1 MNEGQYAEPPPH
13 YYELVVNLV
22 RAGLTKRAAK
32 DLATGLMDLGWRR
45 HIKPTLNQ
53 NTSTMWEMM
62 NLNDEWQARLEAAV
76 LAEREACA
84 LIAEDYFSEGHCDIA
99 VAEIAAEIR
108 ARGEE

>member
-32 DLATGLMDLGWRR
+32 NLATGLMDLGWRR
-45 HIKPTLNQ
+45 DIKPTLNQ
-53 NTSTMWEMM
+53 NTSTMWEML
-62 NLNDEWQARLEAAV
+62 NLTEEWQARLEAAV

-84 LIAEDYFSEGHCDIA
+84 KVAETNLMRH
-99 VAEIAAEIR
+99 EIAAAIR
-108 ARGEE
+108 ARGQHD

>member
-32 DLATGLMDLGWRR
+32 DLATGLMDLGWQR
-45 HIKPTLNQ
+45 IVKPTLNQ

-84 LIAEDYFSEGHCDIA
+84 VLVETLLGETPELSEVY
-99 VAEIAAEIR
+99 VASEIR
-108 ARGEE
+108 ERGKE